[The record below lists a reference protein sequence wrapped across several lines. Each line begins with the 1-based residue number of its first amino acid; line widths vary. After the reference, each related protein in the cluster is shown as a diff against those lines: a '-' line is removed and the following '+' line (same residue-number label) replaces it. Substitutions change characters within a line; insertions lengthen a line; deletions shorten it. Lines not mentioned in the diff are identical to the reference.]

1 MRSGAL
7 VLLSAAFLICG
18 GASCVQSTKITQE
31 YINAPVNLTMS
42 LVGTQT
48 YQVSFFSDNREG
60 NFGGYG
66 IFTGSSA
73 AALNTAI
80 DDMPVDISAA
90 QAFCTIGAQATYGTR
105 VAIQIGPAAAGVA
118 AGTALC
124 DITTL
129 TLTSGSYIALRAR
142 VERTS
147 RAWSAAAIV
156 QVP

>member
-1 MRSGAL
+1 MRWGAR
-7 VLLSAAFLICG
+7 VLFSAAFLLCG
-18 GASCVQSTKITQE
+18 AGCVQSTKITQE
-31 YINAPVNLTMS
+31 YINAPVNLNIS

-80 DDMPVDISAA
+80 DDMPVDISTA

-129 TLTSGSYIALRAR
+129 TLASGSFIALRAR

-147 RAWSAAAIV
+147 RAWSAAAII